1 MVSVDL
7 FEKSGKKKGELDLLE
22 ALAQMK
28 VIPALVHQ
36 AVVRE
41 QANAR
46 RGTAATKTRG
56 MIRGGGA
63 KPYRQKGTGR
73 ARAGSNRSPLWVGG
87 GTIFG
92 PQPRSYSK
100 KMNRKMRQA
109 AIKSIV
115 RDKADNGWLKVVE
128 KLELKEAKTK
138 EFVKLLGKMKIDGKV
153 LIVMESEDSKLKLA
167 SRNVKRVKLLPVS
180 SLNAFDLLKYQDML
194 ITEEALAMIGGNG
207 SNAESA

>member
-7 FEKSGKKKGELDLLE
+7 FEKSGKKKGELDLPE

-73 ARAGSNRSPLWVGG
+73 ARAGSNRSPLWVGW